1 VLAAITSMCHT
12 VRRHAGSEIQY
23 EIRRVA
29 MNFIERILGISPDGG
44 TGTFEFLL
52 FLIPLV
58 GVWIFYEIKF
68 MKSKRSK

>member
-1 VLAAITSMCHT
+1 
-12 VRRHAGSEIQY
+12 
-23 EIRRVA
+23 